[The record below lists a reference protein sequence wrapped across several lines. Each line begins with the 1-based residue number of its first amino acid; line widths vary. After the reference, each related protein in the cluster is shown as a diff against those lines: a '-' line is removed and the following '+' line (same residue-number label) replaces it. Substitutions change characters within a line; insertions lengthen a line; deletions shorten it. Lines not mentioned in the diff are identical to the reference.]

1 MSAMKIP
8 PYTTNGIES
17 SGAAAGNSGTSD
29 KTASVDSST
38 SDRVQLSQ
46 NYTNLASV
54 QKSIMG
60 TDNVRTDKV
69 QQIQSQLA
77 GGTYRVDAGEIAGK
91 MLNEI
96 L

>member
-1 MSAMKIP
+1 MKIP
-8 PYTTNGIES
+8 PYTTNGIEI

-29 KTASVDSST
+29 KAASAGSST

-46 NYTNLASV
+46 NYTNLANV
-54 QKSIMG
+54 QKSISG
-60 TDNVRTDKV
+60 TDNIRTDKV
-69 QQIQSQLA
+69 QQIQNQLA
-77 GGTYRVDAGEIAGK
+77 SGTYQIDAGAIAGK